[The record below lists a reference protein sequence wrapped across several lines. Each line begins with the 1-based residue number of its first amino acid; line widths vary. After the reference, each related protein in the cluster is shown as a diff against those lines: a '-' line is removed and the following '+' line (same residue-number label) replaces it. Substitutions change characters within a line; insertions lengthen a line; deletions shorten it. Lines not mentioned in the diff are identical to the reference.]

1 MIRNYFFTLFF
12 TLSALIVQAQADYMD
27 IIADKSCECI
37 SKEMETNPEISEMQ
51 LGICLIQAAKD
62 YKVQLER
69 DYDINLDKIAGAD
82 GEKLGEIIGARLA
95 LNCPEII
102 VAASAGIP
110 QEEDENQFT
119 SGKVTA
125 INKDT
130 FVVLNLKDETGK
142 SEKYYW
148 LTFIES
154 NWDLQNSY
162 KQLEGKNV
170 AIEFYQLELFDSR
183 IEEYRMVNI
192 ITSLEVGE

>member
-1 MIRNYFFTLFF
+1 MIKNSFFALFF
-12 TLSALIVQAQADYMD
+12 IFSTYVLQAQEDYMD
-27 IIADKSCECI
+27 TIADKSCECI
-37 SKEMETNPEISEMQ
+37 SKEMEINPEISEMQ
-51 LGICLIQAAKD
+51 LGICLIKASKD
-62 YKVQLER
+62 FKVQLKR
-69 DYDINLDKIAGAD
+69 DYDIDLDKIAGAD

-102 VAASAGIP
+102 IAASAGIP

-119 SGKVTA
+119 SGKITS

-130 FVVLNLKDETGK
+130 FVVFNLKDETGK

-148 LTFIES
+148 LTFIDS

-162 KQLEGKNV
+162 KQLEGKTV
-170 AIEFYQLELFDSR
+170 AIEFYQLELFDAR

-192 ITSLEVGE
+192 LTSLEVEE